1 MRFEVQKYVADFDA
15 LQAMPVPLLAEILF
29 FHLRTNHEFDNLHR
43 QNNLTVLVEGYH
55 RGHREAGIR
64 IWCEAWAYLE
74 HQGLLATHPGGGHES
89 QFITRL
95 GESVKSREDFTSY
108 TRGALLP
115 DSMLHMTT
123 RREVKP
129 LFLQGK
135 YETAVLEAYRQVEIK
150 VRDEGKYA
158 PEDIGVTLMRK
169 AFDSDNGPL
178 CDPSLPKGE
187 REAMAHL
194 FAGAIGLFK
203 NAASHR
209 QPTIYNAEHAAHQI
223 LIADELLQI
232 ATERAVGLSVGVQRP
247 PGSTHA

>member
-1 MRFEVQKYVADFDA
+1 
-15 LQAMPVPLLAEILF
+15 MPVTLLAEILF
-29 FHLRTNHEFDNLHR
+29 LHLRTNHEFDNLHR
-43 QNNLTVLVEGYH
+43 QNDLTSLVEGYH
-55 RGHREAGIR
+55 QGHQEAGIR

-74 HQGLLATHPGGGHES
+74 HQGLLAAHPGGGHEK

-95 GESVKSREDFTSY
+95 GESVKAQTDFTSY
-108 TRGALLP
+108 TRGAFLP
-115 DSMLHMTT
+115 DAMLHLTT

-158 PEDIGVTLMRK
+158 PEDIGVDLMRK
-169 AFDSDNGPL
+169 AFNSENGPL
-178 CDPSLPKGE
+178 RDPSLPKGE

-194 FAGAIGLFK
+194 FAGAIGLFR

-209 QPTIYNAEHAAHQI
+209 QPAIWNAEHAAHQI
-223 LIADELLQI
+223 LIANELLQI
-232 ATERAVGLSVGVQRP
+232 ATERAAGVTLGVQRP